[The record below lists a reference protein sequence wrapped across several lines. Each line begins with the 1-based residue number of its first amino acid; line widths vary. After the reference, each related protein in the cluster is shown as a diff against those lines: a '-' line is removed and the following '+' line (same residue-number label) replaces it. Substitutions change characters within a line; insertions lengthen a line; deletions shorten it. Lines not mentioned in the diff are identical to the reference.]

1 MYNLEYEEGYIT
13 FNWIHPSCSAK
24 TSLCGTRLYILKFGS
39 DVRLLLDLRVSLAS
53 MNAVLLSIAAL
64 AQIGSSSP
72 TGQTEPPIP
81 ELARRAPNT
90 IWIWAGPNYT
100 GPSQSL
106 TYNTVNE
113 CHAINWDTI
122 GSIWMP
128 DNIVC
133 TFTVKPGDCQDD
145 IGNFR
150 SQTIFPSGLADIRQW
165 YEPRKADFPAYWFH
179 NARSIQCGGA
189 NF

>member
-1 MYNLEYEEGYIT
+1 MMGIKN
-13 FNWIHPSCSAK
+13 
-24 TSLCGTRLYILKFGS
+24 
-39 DVRLLLDLRVSLAS
+39 V
-53 MNAVLLSIAAL
+53 VLFSIAAL
-64 AQIGSSSP
+64 ASIGSCTP
-72 TGQTEPPIP
+72 TGNAEPPIP

-113 CHAINWDTI
+113 CHQIDWDTI

-145 IGNFR
+145 VGNFR

-165 YEPRKADFPAYWFH
+165 YESRKADFPAYWFH